1 MGLGRVAVVG
11 AGTMGAGI
19 AQKFAMEGAEV
30 QLLDLSEEA
39 VSRGLASIRSTLEQ
53 GVERRV
59 LRPNQLEETMS
70 RLTGTTDM
78 RDLIGCDLIIEAVFE
93 DLQVKRDVFSKL
105 DAICGQETLLATN
118 TSSFRVSELQS
129 GLGRPERLLG
139 LHFFYH
145 PAKNRLVEV
154 IAGDLTSRV
163 QFARAWRLMG
173 LVGRTPIRS
182 EDAAG
187 FVVNRY
193 FVPWVNEAVRLL
205 DEGVGTPASIDQAA
219 RAAFGVGL
227 GPFALMN
234 ATGVPISRHAATT
247 LGEALG
253 PFYAP
258 APGLIAQTDAGGDWE
273 IGEEPSEADPALQEV
288 VRARLAGATWLAA
301 GQLADEG
308 VGSFVE
314 VDLGA
319 RVGLRWQLGPFEQ
332 ANRHGVANAARDI
345 ASLAERWGLEIPTC
359 FAERVE
365 DSSGG
370 RPFALP
376 TVETSVEDGVAI
388 LTLNRPDQMNALSN
402 RLLSD
407 LESAWGRVE
416 ADPDVRAV
424 ILHGAGKAF
433 MAGADLKFFAQ
444 ALDAGDIGRVRTFT
458 ERAADLYHRIDAS
471 PKRVVVLLDGL
482 SLGGGSELALCA
494 DVIVATDRGSLGFPE
509 TGLGIYPGL
518 GGTQRTTRRAGRP
531 VARWL
536 VLGGRPIDAK
546 TAHAL
551 GLVDVLVDRADGLR
565 CAKELAVAPDLSP
578 LVVPREEGQH
588 PIAKNAERLLS
599 DESMGAWFDGSA
611 MSSEDP
617 DFAAFG
623 KLLSRKAPLAVA
635 EAARLIELADQ
646 GVDVASGLA
655 AELSSLEN
663 VFSTKDAK
671 EGIRAVLER
680 RRPSFS
686 GH

>member
-1 MGLGRVAVVG
+1 MGFGRVAVVG

-30 QLLDLSEEA
+30 QLVDLSEEG
-39 VSRGLASIRSTLEQ
+39 VNRGLSSIRSTLEQ
-53 GVERRV
+53 GVQRRI
-59 LRPNQLEETMS
+59 LKPEQLDGVMARMS
-70 RLTGTTDM
+70 GTTELA
-78 RDLIGCDLIIEAVFE
+78 DLVGCDLVIEAVFE
-93 DLQVKRDVFSKL
+93 DLQVKRDVFAKL
-105 DAICGQETLLATN
+105 DAICGHETLLATN

-154 IAGDLTSRV
+154 IGGELTSRV
-163 QFARAWRLMG
+163 HFTRAWRMMG

-205 DEGVGTPASIDQAA
+205 DEGAGTPAEIDLAA

-247 LGEALG
+247 LGEAFG
-253 PFYAP
+253 AFYAP
-258 APGLIAQTDAGGDWE
+258 APGLITQTDRGGDWE
-273 IGEEPSEADPALQEV
+273 IGEDPEVSAPALQEL
-288 VRARLAGATWLAA
+288 VRSRLSGATWLAA

-308 VGSFVE
+308 VGTFVD

-319 RVGLRWQLGPFEQ
+319 RVGLRWQMGPFEQ
-332 ANRHGVANAARDI
+332 ANQHGVTLAARDI
-345 ASLAERWGLEIPTC
+345 ADVADRWEMEVPTC
-359 FAERVE
+359 FSTRTEGAA
-365 DSSGG
+365 SG

-376 TVETSVEDGVAI
+376 TVESVVEDGIAV
-388 LTLNRPDQMNALSN
+388 LTLNRPDQMNALSS

-416 ADPDVRAV
+416 ANPDVRAV
-424 ILHGAGKAF
+424 VLHGAGKAF

-444 ALDAGDIGRVRTFT
+444 ALSAGELGRVRAFT
-458 ERAADLYHRIDAS
+458 ERAAELYHRIDAS

-494 DVIVATDRGSLGFPE
+494 DVIVATDQGSLGFPE

-536 VLGGRPIDAK
+536 VLGGRSVDAK
-546 TAHAL
+546 SACAL
-551 GLVDVLVDRADGLR
+551 GLVDVLVERSEGMR
-565 CAKELAVAPDLSP
+565 CAKEIALADDITPLLAAPH
-578 LVVPREEGQH
+578 EGLH
-588 PIAKNAERLLS
+588 PIAENAERLLS
-599 DESMGAWFDGSA
+599 DDKVGGWLDGSA
-611 MSSEDP
+611 MSTDDP
-617 DFAAFG
+617 ASLAFG
-623 KLLSRKAPLAVA
+623 KLLSRKAPIAVA
-635 EAARLIELADQ
+635 QAARLIELADR
-646 GVDVASGLA
+646 GVDVASGLS
-655 AELSSLEN
+655 AELAALES
-663 VFSTKDAK
+663 VFGTEDAR
-671 EGIRAVLER
+671 EGIGAVLER
-680 RRPSFS
+680 RRPKFM
-686 GH
+686 GR

>member
-19 AQKFAMEGAEV
+19 AQKFAMEGAQV
-30 QLLDLSEEA
+30 QLLDLSEEG
-39 VSRGLASIRSTLEQ
+39 VNRGLSSIRTTLEQ
-53 GVERRV
+53 GVQRRI
-59 LRPNQLEETMS
+59 LKPEQLEDVMG
-70 RLTGTTDM
+70 RMGGTTELS
-78 RDLIGCDLIIEAVFE
+78 DLAGCDLIIEAVFE
-93 DLQVKRDVFSKL
+93 DLQVKRDVFAKL

-154 IAGDLTSRV
+154 IGGELTSRV
-163 QFARAWRLMG
+163 HLARAWRMMG

-205 DEGVGTPASIDQAA
+205 DEGAGTPASIDQAA

-234 ATGVPISRHAATT
+234 VTGVPISRHAATT
-247 LGEALG
+247 LGQAFG

-258 APGLIAQTDAGGDWE
+258 AAGLITQTDSGVDWE
-273 IGEEPSEADPALQEV
+273 IGEEPEAPDPALQER
-288 VRARLAGATWLAA
+288 VRSRLSGATWLAA

-308 VGSFVE
+308 VGAFVD

-319 RVGLRWQLGPFEQ
+319 RVGLRWQMGPFEQ
-332 ANRHGVANAARDI
+332 ANQHGVALAARDI
-345 ASLAERWGLEIPTC
+345 AGVADRWEVAMPTC
-359 FAERVE
+359 FSERIAEAAT
-365 DSSGG
+365 G

-376 TVETSVEDGVAI
+376 TVESVVEEGVAV
-388 LTLNRPDQMNALSN
+388 LTLNRPDQMNALSS

-424 ILHGAGKAF
+424 VLHGAGKAF
-433 MAGADLKFFAQ
+433 MAGADLKFFAK
-444 ALDAGDIGRVRTFT
+444 ALAAGDLDRLRAFT
-458 ERAADLYHRIDAS
+458 ERAAALFHRIDAS

-494 DVIVATDRGSLGFPE
+494 DVIVATDQGSLGFPE

-518 GGTQRTTRRAGRP
+518 GGTQRTTRRTGRP

-536 VLGGRPIDAK
+536 VLGGRPVDAK
-546 TAHAL
+546 TACAL
-551 GLVDVLVDRADGLR
+551 GLVDVLVDRTHGMR
-565 CAKELAVAPDLSP
+565 RAKELALAENLAPWLSQAQ
-578 LVVPREEGQH
+578 EGLH
-588 PIAKNAERLLS
+588 PIAENAERLLG
-599 DESMGAWFDGSA
+599 DDRVGAWLDGSA
-611 MSSEDP
+611 PSAEDP
-617 DFAAFG
+617 ASAAFA

-635 EAARLIELADQ
+635 QAARLIALADR
-646 GVDVASGLA
+646 GADVASGLA
-655 AELSSLEN
+655 AELAALES
-663 VFSTKDAK
+663 VFGTQDAR
-671 EGIRAVLER
+671 EGIGAVLER
-680 RRPSFS
+680 RRPTFV
-686 GH
+686 GR